1 MNRSR
6 VAGACDKTFQIPG
19 VIGIVLKDKYS
30 VFTAIQL
37 ESSPRK
43 ELKNKVRERVP
54 AVLFIENANSRIYS
68 EVVKT
73 LKNDYIM
80 GK

>member
-1 MNRSR
+1 MRQNISDPRSDWYS
-6 VAGACDKTFQIPG
+6 V
-19 VIGIVLKDKYS
+19 KDKYS

-43 ELKNKVRERVP
+43 ELKNKVRERVL
-54 AVLFIENANSRIYS
+54 AVLFIDNANSRIYS
-68 EVVKT
+68 ETVKT

>member
-1 MNRSR
+1 MRQNISDPRSDWYS
-6 VAGACDKTFQIPG
+6 V
-19 VIGIVLKDKYS
+19 KDKYS

-43 ELKNKVRERVP
+43 ELKNKVRERVL